1 MVKSEIG
8 KDMDVS
14 KLKFNIEIAYDC
26 DEGKGCEAIL
36 VNGNYE
42 QAKRL
47 LEDLGE
53 IEYTIGYDHYMSLG
67 RFDVYDE
74 NDELL
79 DFSTILG
86 GVYEWIG
93 ASHDTSDND
102 KASNIPLLPDRLLIF
117 LEKLKNGDE
126 EKKAREIE
134 ELKTRIDKL
143 KKELKEA
150 EERLDK
156 LENK

>member
-1 MVKSEIG
+1 
-8 KDMDVS
+8 MDVS
-14 KLKFNIEIAYDC
+14 KLKFDICIKYTC
-26 DEGKGCEAIL
+26 DEGKVCEAIL

-42 QAKRL
+42 QAERL

-126 EKKAREIE
+126 EKKAREVE
-134 ELKTRIDKL
+134 ELKDRISKL
-143 KKELKEA
+143 KNEIKEA
-150 EERLDK
+150 EEKLAK